1 VAAACV
7 VSFDEG
13 RFRGG
18 STGSM
23 SLCSSYSGDLSG
35 ALIKE
40 EAAAAVTVA
49 QASAEQLL
57 RR

>member
-1 VAAACV
+1 MKVQGWQWWQC
-7 VSFDEG
+7 EPLQQLL
-13 RFRGG
+13 R
-18 STGSM
+18 
-23 SLCSSYSGDLSG
+23 DLSG

>member
-1 VAAACV
+1 M

-13 RFRGG
+13 RFGGG
-18 STGSM
+18 SGGSV

-40 EAAAAVTVA
+40 EAAAAVMVA

-57 RR
+57 TR

>member
-1 VAAACV
+1 M

-13 RFRGG
+13 RFGGG
-18 STGSM
+18 SGGSV

-35 ALIKE
+35 ASIKE

>member
-1 VAAACV
+1 V

-13 RFRGG
+13 RFGGG
-18 STGSM
+18 SGGSV

-57 RR
+57 TI